1 MPTDFLSVL
10 RELQER
16 NVRYVLVGG
25 LAVLLHGIDR
35 LTADIDLV
43 VDLEPAQASKAVE
56 ALLAL
61 GFKANA
67 PVDARAFAD
76 PAVRKRWQRESGMLV
91 LSFWDP
97 KNRLPTVDLLAE
109 CPVDFDALYGDSLLL
124 ALATTVVRVAS
135 VEHLIAIKRAAGRP
149 QDLDDVKRLTDL
161 RTKKNNP

>member
-10 RELQER
+10 SEFQER
-16 NVRYVLVGG
+16 NIRYVLVGG

-43 VDLEPAQASKAVE
+43 VDLAPAQASKAVE

-67 PVDARAFAD
+67 PVDARQFAD
-76 PAVRKRWQRESGMLV
+76 AAVRKRWQTESGMLV

-97 KNRLPTVDLLAE
+97 QNRRPTVDLFAE
-109 CPVDFDALYGDSLLL
+109 CPMDFEELFKESLLL
-124 ALATTVVRVAS
+124 SLASTTVRVAS
-135 VEHLIAIKRAAGRP
+135 LAHLIAIKRAAGRP
-149 QDLDDVKRLTDL
+149 QDLDDVNRLTDL
-161 RTKKNNP
+161 LGKKST